1 MLATSDTT
9 LASAQG
15 GANWF
20 KPMKFVAQK
29 GTGLFKEV
37 PFKTAGGG
45 VINYNVEGKYVLD
58 KALQNRR
65 IAGTAAIGTAAIGTA
80 IGVPAHYALKPGQG
94 GEAQTRSIE
103 QLTGLA

>member
-20 KPMKFVAQK
+20 KPMKFVA
-29 GTGLFKEV
+29 KE
-37 PFKTAGGG
+37 GGNILKMAIESGPNGRKVTQYVRG
-45 VINYNVEGKYVLD
+45 VEELD
-58 KALQNRR
+58 RTKQIAR
-65 IAGTAAIGTAAIGTA
+65 IAGTAVGTVGVGGGIIYAAK
-80 IGVPAHYALKPGQG
+80 HGQG